1 MPDELRGIVALV
13 TRPAGRGD
21 ALAAAIRHR
30 GGRALECPL
39 LAIQPLT
46 SDPPA
51 LAEQLAQCQIAIFI
65 STNAVSCA
73 LAAVRAAGFIWPP
86 AICCLAVGSATRD
99 ALRRE
104 GLAASDAGGEVM
116 NSEEL
121 LRHPALAQASGLRV
135 LVFKG
140 EGGREFLAAELRAR
154 GAVVEEC
161 ALYRRELPADA
172 SVVLERLLDANRVNV
187 FLANSGETLANLLG
201 LLEGMPAGKVPGG
214 AFFLVPGERVAAEAR
229 WPSQVRVVTARN
241 ASDAAMLEAL
251 EGIAQALGGKTEQT

>member
-1 MPDELRGIVALV
+1 MPHELRGVVALV
-13 TRPAGRGD
+13 TRPAGQGD

-30 GGRALECPL
+30 GGCALECPL
-39 LAIQPLT
+39 LAIQPLAP
-46 SDPPA
+46 DPLA
-51 LAEQLAQCQIAIFI
+51 LAAQLAQSQIAIFI
-65 STNAVSCA
+65 STNAVFCA
-73 LAAVRAAGFIWPP
+73 LAAVRAAGLVWPP
-86 AICCLAVGSATRD
+86 SICCLAVGSATRE

-121 LRHPALAQASGLRV
+121 LGHPALAAVTGRRIV
-135 LVFKG
+135 VFKG

-161 ALYRRELPADA
+161 ALYRRELPGDA
-172 SVVLERLLDANRVNV
+172 SAVLERQLDANRINV

-201 LLEGMPAGKVPGG
+201 LLGGMPAGKVPDG
-214 AFFLVPGERVAAEAR
+214 AVFVVPGERVAAEAR
-229 WPSQVRVVTARN
+229 WPSQARVVTARN

-251 EGIAQALGGKTEQT
+251 EGIAQALGGKAGQT

>member
-1 MPDELRGIVALV
+1 MLPH
-13 TRPAGRGD
+13 P
-21 ALAAAIRHR
+21 ALAAA
-30 GGRALECPL
+30 
-39 LAIQPLT
+39 
-46 SDPPA
+46 
-51 LAEQLAQCQIAIFI
+51 
-65 STNAVSCA
+65 
-73 LAAVRAAGFIWPP
+73 
-86 AICCLAVGSATRD
+86 
-99 ALRRE
+99 
-104 GLAASDAGGEVM
+104 
-116 NSEEL
+116 
-121 LRHPALAQASGLRV
+121 SGLRG

-140 EGGREFLAAELRAR
+140 EGGREFLAAGLRAR

-229 WPSQVRVVTARN
+229 WPSQARVVTARN

-251 EGIAQALGGKTEQT
+251 EGIAQALGGKAEQT

>member
-1 MPDELRGIVALV
+1 MPDELRGVVALV
-13 TRPAGRGD
+13 TRPAGQGD

-39 LAIQPLT
+39 IAIQPLA
-46 SDPPA
+46 SDPLA
-51 LAEQLAQCQIAIFI
+51 LAEQLSQCQIAIFI

-73 LAAVRAAGFIWPP
+73 LAAVRAAGLVWPP

-121 LRHPALAQASGLRV
+121 LRHPALAAASGLRV

-140 EGGREFLAAELRAR
+140 EGGREFLAAGLRAR

-229 WPSQVRVVTARN
+229 WPSQARVVTARN

-251 EGIAQALGGKTEQT
+251 EGIAQALGGKAEQT